1 MAAVTP
7 STVNVENI
15 GSLRLVIAQFAA
27 TVDDGDTWDTGTE
40 GTITDPTGTAYYTG
54 IGSVVGY
61 WANLNDAATDHHN
74 AGADLTIS
82 DGTITFNLGEDN
94 RQPTVYLLVKG

>member
-7 STVNVENI
+7 SSVNVENI
-15 GSLRLVIAQFAA
+15 GSLRLVIAKFAA

-40 GTITDPTGTAYYTG
+40 GKNTDPSGGYYYTG
-54 IGSVVGY
+54 VGSVVGY
-61 WANLNDAATDHHN
+61 WANLEDAATDHHN
-74 AGADLTIS
+74 AGCDLTIS
-82 DGTITFNLGEDN
+82 SGTITFNLGEDN